1 MLYVQLSL
9 IISFVF
15 VVYSSLWVVIIV
27 ISAIWISSS
36 LLYLVDTATWN
47 NLFKY
52 SETFS
57 LENINVWKKF
67 IYLFE
72 LVSSLIGKSN
82 VFV

>member
-1 MLYVQLSL
+1 MLYVQLCL

-15 VVYSSLWVVIIV
+15 VVYSSLWVVVIV

-36 LLYLVDTATWN
+36 LLNLVDTATWN

-52 SETFS
+52 SETFC
-57 LENINVWKKF
+57 LENINVWQKF
-67 IYLFE
+67 IYFFE
-72 LVSSLIGKSN
+72 LISSLIRKSN